1 MSTHRASGSG
11 SGGFRAAGQKP
22 PVPYQRGASGASAPA
37 GPPATVGEQAAR
49 AGWAPA
55 PRPSPAHT
63 PPRGQRL
70 PTAGDGRA
78 LTVLRI
84 VTYVLTSLASLLFIA
99 LVVYGY
105 LVVQDVVTTFPRI
118 FAPGS

>member
-11 SGGFRAAGQKP
+11 SGGFRAVGQKP
-22 PVPYQRGASGASAPA
+22 PVPYQRGAAGEPVSA
-37 GPPATVGEQAAR
+37 GPATTVGEQAAR
-49 AGWAPA
+49 AGWASA

-70 PTAGDGRA
+70 PTRGDGRA

-84 VTYVLTSLASLLFIA
+84 VAYVLTSLASLLFIA

-105 LVVQDVVTTFPRI
+105 LLVQDAVNSFPRI
-118 FAPGS
+118 FPPGG

>member
-1 MSTHRASGSG
+1 MSTHRASTSG
-11 SGGFRAAGQKP
+11 SGGFRAVGQKP
-22 PVPYQRGASGASAPA
+22 PVPYQRAAPDA
-37 GPPATVGEQAAR
+37 APPATVGEQATR

-55 PRPSPAHT
+55 GRPSPAHT

-70 PTAGDGRA
+70 PAAGDGRA

-84 VTYVLTSLASLLFIA
+84 VAYVLTSLASLLFIA

-105 LVVQDVVTTFPRI
+105 LVVQDAVDTFPRI
-118 FAPGS
+118 FPAGG

>member
-1 MSTHRASGSG
+1 MSTHRASTSG
-11 SGGFRAAGQKP
+11 SGGFRAVGQKP
-22 PVPYQRGASGASAPA
+22 PVPYQRAATGAPPE
-37 GPPATVGEQAAR
+37 GPPTTVGEQAAR

-55 PRPSPAHT
+55 PRQSPAHT

-70 PTAGDGRA
+70 PGTGDGRA

-84 VTYVLTSLASLLFIA
+84 VAYVLTSLASLLFIA

-105 LVVQDVVTTFPRI
+105 LLVQDAAETFPRL
-118 FAPGS
+118 FTPGG

>member
-1 MSTHRASGSG
+1 VSTHRASTSG
-11 SGGFRAAGQKP
+11 SGGFRAVGQKP
-22 PVPYQRGASGASAPA
+22 PVPYQRAASNPPA
-37 GPPATVGEQAAR
+37 GPATTVGEQAAR

-55 PRPSPAHT
+55 GRPSPAHT

-70 PTAGDGRA
+70 PSAGDGRA

-84 VTYVLTSLASLLFIA
+84 VAYVLTSLASLLFIA

-105 LVVQDVVTTFPRI
+105 LLVQDAAETFPRI
-118 FAPGS
+118 FTPGG